1 MAATASATGAT
12 RAAFQL
18 PVTGRTVTG
27 FGEQGEGGVRPLDA
41 AIMRGL
47 RELCDEHDLL
57 LIFDE
62 VQCGMG
68 RTGKLFA
75 HQLSGVTPDIMGSA
89 KGLGGGFPIGA
100 CLATA
105 RAASGMT
112 TSTHGSTFGGNPLAS
127 AVANAVLDVMLED
140 GFLDRV
146 VERGRY
152 LARKLETLAGTF
164 PGVIGG
170 TRGEGL
176 MLGIKCIVPHLELS
190 AKLRENGLLSVPAAD
205 NIVRLLPPM
214 TISEEEI
221 DIAIDMIGES
231 CRAMTT

>member
-1 MAATASATGAT
+1 MRSTSFPLRVTSGLVCLLVLFLLGSPAGHAATVNLADADRASVSSGILLDLSPDLAGAT
-12 RAAFQL
+12 HYDGLQDTPPASPALFRQLLFQL
-18 PVTGRTVTG
+18 NRATVDG
-27 FGEQGEGGVRPLDA
+27 W
-41 AIMRGL
+41 
-47 RELCDEHDLL
+47 
-57 LIFDE
+57 
-62 VQCGMG
+62 
-68 RTGKLFA
+68 
-75 HQLSGVTPDIMGSA
+75 
-89 KGLGGGFPIGA
+89 
-100 CLATA
+100 LATA

-152 LARKLETLAGTF
+152 LARKLEDLAGTF

-176 MLGIKCIVPHLELS
+176 MLGVKCIVPHLELS